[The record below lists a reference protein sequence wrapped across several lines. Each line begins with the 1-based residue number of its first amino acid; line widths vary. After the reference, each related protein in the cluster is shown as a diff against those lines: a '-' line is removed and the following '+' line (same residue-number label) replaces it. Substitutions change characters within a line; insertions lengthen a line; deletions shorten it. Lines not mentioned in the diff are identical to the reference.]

1 MRELKMENDFDG
13 LDFKGAFIKEIC
25 IAPNKQFVFEIIG
38 GQYKPSTPGREVARI
53 VELKFD
59 DLRVFSM
66 NVQADPWLEIISH
79 RRRTDSEYLRVYKE
93 HPAIKLKETQG
104 EAVSHFEINCDE
116 GAINIIA
123 STWSCVLKEELP
135 IYGRLE

>member
-1 MRELKMENDFDG
+1 MENDFDR
-13 LDFKGAFIKEIC
+13 LDLKGAFIKEIC

-38 GQYKPSTPGREVARI
+38 GPYKSSTASGEVVRI

-79 RRRTDSEYLRVYKE
+79 RRRTDSEYLRAYKG
-93 HPAIKLKETQG
+93 HPTLKVKEAQS

-123 STWSCVLKEELP
+123 STWRYVLKEELP
-135 IYGRLE
+135 NYGRFE